1 MIELEMTD
9 ELFQS
14 TLPAWGET
22 WGSTPSPPRRTIS
35 IHSPRMGRDRHDHQH
50 SQRQNY
56 FNPLSPHGE
65 RRLHA
70 GAVLTGHG
78 FQSTLPAW
86 GETRRGGAEDDGK
99 SDFNPLSPH
108 GERRELL
115 QQAADKL
122 LFQSTLPAWGETRP
136 PLLPPWPCC
145 AISIHS
151 PRMGRDRR
159 IQHAGIAQR
168 AFQSTLPAWGETC
181 TRYLA

>member
-22 WGSTPSPPRRTIS
+22 QARGSALTPWTIS
-35 IHSPRMGRDRHDHQH
+35 IHSPRMGRDAVGAGLVPCPFISIHSPRMGRDLVLWGLDHVVVISIH
-50 SQRQNY
+50 SPRMGRD
-56 FNPLSPHGE
+56 L
-65 RRLHA
+65 
-70 GAVLTGHG
+70 
-78 FQSTLPAW
+78 
-86 GETRRGGAEDDGK
+86 GK
-99 SDFNPLSPH
+99 YPFAATAYYFNPLSPH